1 MKILFLSDTHEQHR
15 QLTDLPKADMIIH
28 GGDISGLGRAEKID
42 NFIDWYSHL
51 DYQYKIFIA
60 GNHDF
65 YFEEYS
71 QEEIQKKLP
80 ENMYYLNDSG
90 ICIEGNNIWG
100 SPITPT
106 FFNWAF
112 NKDRGYDIIQHWQQ
126 IPDNTDILI
135 THGPPN
141 MILDKTQRGVLAGC
155 RDLLETIIKIKP
167 KFHLFGHIHEAYGV
181 YKSEDTVF
189 INGSV
194 LDHKY
199 RLKNKPVLFE
209 I

>member
-1 MKILFLSDTHEQHR
+1 MSIRHR
-15 QLTDLPKADMIIH
+15 YAI
-28 GGDISGLGRAEKID
+28 
-42 NFIDWYSHL
+42 YSNL

-65 YFEEYS
+65 YFEDYS
-71 QEEIQKKLP
+71 QQEIQEKLP

-90 ICIEGNNIWG
+90 ICIEGINIWG

-112 NKDRGYDIIQHWQQ
+112 NKDRGYDIIQHWQK

-141 MILDKTQRGVLAGC
+141 MILDKTIYMKLMVYIEVKIQSVSYYFLVISISMNIKVRSRL
-155 RDLLETIIKIKP
+155 IIYIP
-167 KFHLFGHIHEAYGV
+167 YNRV
-181 YKSEDTVF
+181 V
-189 INGSV
+189 
-194 LDHKY
+194 
-199 RLKNKPVLFE
+199 
-209 I
+209 